1 MYRQYVH
8 VTSSL
13 IHSIISR
20 YCHSYSLMSLFNIIE
35 YVRCSEKWSKT
46 TVCVCVCVRTFD
58 SSLRLNTETSKYPT
72 MFMLYMG
79 SAPNRIDDGQKKNI
93 IIQFS
98 RIFQTPG
105 DHSDNLRAYTR
116 GHWCHSS
123 AIKMLFNRVIRGKYM
138 LYTSFRT
145 RKTSSSM
152 WHNLNSNQQHWP

>member
-1 MYRQYVH
+1 MRSCNILTNTQYYISLLSLILVDVSLQYNWIRSLLGKVVQNNCLCMCVRANIWQFTSPEHWNVKISDYVH
-8 VTSSL
+8 AVHGFSTKPY
-13 IHSIISR
+13 R
-20 YCHSYSLMSLFNIIE
+20 
-35 YVRCSEKWSKT
+35 R
-46 TVCVCVCVRTFD
+46 R
-58 SSLRLNTETSKYPT
+58 
-72 MFMLYMG
+72 
-79 SAPNRIDDGQKKNI
+79 AKKNI